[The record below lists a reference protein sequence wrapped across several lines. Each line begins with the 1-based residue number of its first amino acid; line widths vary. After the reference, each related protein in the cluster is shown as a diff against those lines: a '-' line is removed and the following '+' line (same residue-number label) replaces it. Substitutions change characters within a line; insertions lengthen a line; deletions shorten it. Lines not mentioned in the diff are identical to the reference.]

1 MIDISV
7 ILCTYNRCASL
18 ASALES
24 AAASELPRDWKWEV
38 LIIDN
43 NSGDETREIA
53 ERFCTKDP
61 DRFRY
66 IFERRQGKSNALNT
80 GVREARGSILAFMD
94 DDVLVDRLW
103 LRSLTEPLREKQ
115 HISGTGG
122 RILSQEVVAA
132 PDWLALDGPYS
143 VGGMLALFD
152 EGEDP
157 KRLNSPPFGTNM
169 AFRREMFERY
179 GGFRADMG
187 PRPGSEIRNEDTEF
201 GRRLLSRDECLWYVP
216 KAVVYHA
223 VPKERLRQ
231 SYLLRFWY
239 DHGRTRIRELGLGRP
254 ILGIPR
260 RHFRILRTSAV
271 FLPSSAFRWLITRDP
286 KARFFHKGWTWMLA
300 GEISESLSNYF
311 SHSRRNLE
319 PGAAAQPDMTNR
331 S

>member
-18 ASALES
+18 AKALES
-24 AAASELPRDWKWEV
+24 VAASQLRRDSKWEV

-43 NSGDETREIA
+43 NSRDETREVA
-53 ERFCTKDP
+53 ERFCTEFP

-66 IFERRQGKSNALNT
+66 IFEPNPGKSNALNT
-80 GVREARGSILAFMD
+80 GIREARGSILAFMD
-94 DDVLVDRLW
+94 DDVVVDRLW
-103 LRSLTEPLREKQ
+103 LSNLTEPLMQ
-115 HISGTGG
+115 QQQVSGSGG

-132 PDWLALDGPYS
+132 PHWLALDGPYS
-143 VGGMLALFD
+143 VAGMLALFD

-157 KRLNSPPFGTNM
+157 KELNCPPFGTNM
-169 AFRREMFERY
+169 AFRKEIFEKY
-179 GGFRADMG
+179 GSFRADMG

-201 GRRLLSRDECLWYVP
+201 GRRVLSGGERLWYVP
-216 KAVVYHA
+216 NAVVYHA

-239 DHGRTRIRELGLGRP
+239 DHGRTRIRELGPGRP
-254 ILGIPR
+254 VLGIPR
-260 RHFRILRTSAV
+260 RHFRIMRTTAVLLPASAI
-271 FLPSSAFRWLITRDP
+271 RWLIARES

-300 GEISESLSNYF
+300 GEISESLSYYL
-311 SHSRRNLE
+311 SHPTKPSAMVQQDLTRR
-319 PGAAAQPDMTNR
+319 